1 MRINSLPWKFGTKGW
16 LLCWSFELK
25 RKSNGYPLYSH
36 LSHGPMAPKALNV
49 MNWKKFLRRDMRIER
64 ESNSLSVQE
73 VVQNTNRLI
82 KDHKQSI
89 TLIQELGYCISSSHV
104 KTIRGQLSPIV
115 VIGCPTIVSVLNK
128 DTLKRYLHR
137 HIVIN

>member
-1 MRINSLPWKFGTKGW
+1 
-16 LLCWSFELK
+16 
-25 RKSNGYPLYSH
+25 
-36 LSHGPMAPKALNV
+36 MAPKALNV
-49 MNWKKFLRRDMRIER
+49 MNWKKILRRDMRIKR

-73 VVQNTNRLI
+73 VVQNINRLI

-104 KTIRGQLSPIV
+104 KTIRGELSPIV

-137 HIVIN
+137 HIVID